1 MTATITVM
9 PKELPV
15 GVTVKRV
22 HINVNDLLSQKEEY
36 TYSKRRMYHP
46 NILDDEGHIIWVDN
60 PEGKVNKYTGKV
72 EQDIL
77 KDKTKIS
84 IGVRETSFKDLM
96 EYRINELLMT
106 KFNPLDTKIMGFTI
120 DIQLSALVA
129 KESTYKDEIT
139 EIVTYDSNARDYAPF
154 HDEQHRSVMKKTP
167 NP

>member
-46 NILDDEGHIIWVDN
+46 NILDDEGHLIWVDD
-60 PEGKVNKYTGKV
+60 GGTNKFTGKPTQ
-72 EQDIL
+72 EIL
-77 KDKTKIS
+77 TDKTKIAIS
-84 IGVRETSFKDLM
+84 DYSSSFKDVM
-96 EYRINELLMT
+96 EHRINELLMT
-106 KFNPLDTKIMGFTI
+106 KFNPLDTRIMGFTI

-129 KESTYKDEIT
+129 DESMYKDEIT
-139 EIVTYDSNARDYAPF
+139 EIVTWDSKAGRNEPK
-154 HDEQHRSVMKKTP
+154 HKVLMTKTQKQ
-167 NP
+167 